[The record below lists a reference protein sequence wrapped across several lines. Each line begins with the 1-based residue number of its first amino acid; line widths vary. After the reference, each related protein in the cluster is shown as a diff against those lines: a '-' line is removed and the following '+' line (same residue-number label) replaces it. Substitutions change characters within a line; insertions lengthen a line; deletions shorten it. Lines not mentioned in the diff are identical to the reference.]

1 MEKKNQWNTGYWIV
15 ALLLLLSL
23 QSYWQ
28 TAKTVEPVPYS
39 EFEKALDEGR
49 VAEVLVS
56 DRTVTGRL
64 KSPDSRGKT
73 TIVATRVE
81 PDLADLTHAH
91 LVVLTFAHAQ
101 QALRIAQAI
110 AERRPALTLWV
121 SCRSTTAAD
130 AFRAMPN
137 VRVYQQSFAAA
148 IGLAEQVMSTL
159 GMSTELIEGHIS
171 AMRRRLDSS
180 RFPGSLSS

>member
-81 PDLADLTHAH
+81 PDLADRLSKYDVPYAC
-91 LVVLTFAHAQ
+91 VLESTWLSDVLSWILPAVSFFGVWFFLFRRFAEKQGMGAFLNIGKSRAKVFVEKNTGVTFADVAGGM
-101 QALRIAQAI
+101 RP
-110 AERRPALTLWV
+110 RRSW
-121 SCRSTTAAD
+121 SRS
-130 AFRAMPN
+130 
-137 VRVYQQSFAAA
+137 S
-148 IGLAEQVMSTL
+148 
-159 GMSTELIEGHIS
+159 IS
-171 AMRRRLDSS
+171 
-180 RFPGSLSS
+180 

>member
-64 KSPDSRGKT
+64 KSLDSRGKT
-73 TIVATRVE
+73 TIVATRAE
-81 PDLADLTHAH
+81 PDLADRLSKYDVPYAR
-91 LVVLTFAHAQ
+91 VLESTWLSDVLSWILPAVSFFGVWFFLFRRFAEKQGMGGFLNIGKSRAKVFV
-101 QALRIAQAI
+101 
-110 AERRPALTLWV
+110 EKNTGV
-121 SCRSTTAAD
+121 MFAD
-130 AFRAMPN
+130 VA
-137 VRVYQQSFAAA
+137 
-148 IGLAEQVMSTL
+148 G
-159 GMSTELIEGHIS
+159 GG
-171 AMRRRLDSS
+171 
-180 RFPGSLSS
+180 